1 MSRLPKVRSIG
12 VTVAVSAALLL
23 AFVPIS
29 ASARPLGA
37 PVRHAAPRVVV
48 GGDSWRLFQATNQ
61 SRGRFDVPKL
71 RLNREL
77 SAIARRHSMAMARR
91 GELFHTTSAEAAAHL
106 QGIDWHI
113 WGENV
118 GYTPQDVTSMQE
130 AFMDSPPHRGNILN
144 GEFRQ
149 VAIGTVRV
157 DGTLWV
163 TVFFYG

>member
-12 VTVAVSAALLL
+12 VTVAVAAALLL
-23 AFVPIS
+23 VLAPIS

-37 PVRHAAPRVVV
+37 PARHAPRAAV
-48 GGDSWRLFQATNQ
+48 GSDSWRLFKATNQ

-77 SAIARRHSMAMARR
+77 SVIARRHSMAMARN
-91 GELFHTTSAEAAAHL
+91 GELFHTGERRRLPARHHGTSGARTSGTHR
-106 QGIDWHI
+106 G
-113 WGENV
+113 
-118 GYTPQDVTSMQE
+118 DVEGLEQ

-144 GEFRQ
+144 RAFRQ
-149 VAIGTVRV
+149 VAIGSVRV

-163 TVFFYG
+163 TVFFFG

>member
-1 MSRLPKVRSIG
+1 MSRRPKLRSIG
-12 VTVAVSAALLL
+12 ISAAVSAALLL
-23 AFVPIS
+23 AFAPITAS
-29 ASARPLGA
+29 ASPVGA
-37 PVRHAAPRVVV
+37 PARHVPRVAAV
-48 GGDSWRLFQATNQ
+48 GGDSWRLFKATNE

-77 SAIARRHSMAMARR
+77 SVIARRHSMAMARN
-91 GELFHTTSAEAAAHL
+91 GELFHTANVDVYL
-106 QGIDWHI
+106 DGVVWHT

-118 GYTPQDVTSMQE
+118 GYTPGDVDGLEQ

-144 GEFRQ
+144 REFRQ